1 MADRG
6 KTGFD
11 SQETKLPSYWNT
23 SFSKICLGMK
33 INDQI
38 NFIVIS
44 KKAKSLYSLIA
55 DGKYRST
62 SLGRNKWMS
71 LIGSKA
77 SLQRKCKKE
86 GFNAKCTFSD
96 RSKTRIGILGNDQ
109 NDCHECNSRLGFGSE
124 GNFDDRRN
132 TCGNLDN
139 HQEKGLSIKA
149 IGYILVQ

>member
-1 MADRG
+1 
-6 KTGFD
+6 
-11 SQETKLPSYWNT
+11 
-23 SFSKICLGMK
+23 MK

-38 NFIVIS
+38 NFIVID
-44 KKAKSLYSLIA
+44 KQAKSLYSLIA

-77 SLQRKCKKE
+77 SLQWNCNKE
-86 GFNAKCTFSD
+86 GFNAKCTSSGLS
-96 RSKTRIGILGNDQ
+96 RTRIGILGNNQ
-109 NDCHECNSRLGFGSE
+109 NDCRTCNSRLGFGSE

-139 HQEKGLSIKA
+139 QKDKGLSIKA
-149 IGYILVQ
+149 MGYILVQWEQSYSKTRCFMNGNIWNDPYFELRIRI